1 MSKSKYPNKIDTSI
15 ELPTVRDNILQAGSE
30 AINSLRSAI
39 IQIEKT
45 LGINPQGEATQT
57 LSQRLERSLDLK
69 GNIKKDSLN
78 LAGLIT
84 GPISDKD
91 VSQSAKIKEEK
102 LDLSYST
109 NFLNTKLSGAI
120 SKISEFSA
128 LINDI
133 SAKLSMHIDQSAQG
147 SHLAKNINV
156 EEITSLQN
164 AISFKASEFDNLQN
178 ILKGIISGHINYSGI
193 NISET
198 NNSHTANQI
207 YYNSTNSGISSSN
220 VQDAITEAAS
230 IAEGVLTPHQA
241 TFHSNCVLDKSFK
254 NSNIARKLAQN
265 IGVSYL
271 KYSAASDTDKTRIS
285 LNTPSEISE
294 LEVGDVVLLNDL
306 SEKYTIYN
314 IKKSGDLISYVDVY
328 GNLLTSSL
336 SLSTA
341 DFEKNILKENSISS
355 FRAMSLNDP
364 NLTSNSTLK
373 FVNPDSTYIV
383 SDYVKYSEI
392 NSSNKEIIVEVDQ
405 VDYTINV
412 YDAFASNQTIEIILN
427 KISEQVS
434 ENNIPLTFFRLNF
447 NDGSKI
453 GIAYDIPNTASSLHY
468 IKIKRSD
475 GAIDAL
481 GFSEY
486 EDISVYGDYDN
497 AYVINGEK
505 KYSFSEKLNTK
516 NMIIVDGTNQLSV
529 SQSAFSPLEFN
540 IKKNDVIYIKNSSS
554 NDGAYLVES
563 ASDQIINI
571 ILKSGQTLNLD
582 SSLVTDFI
590 VYRNSISF
598 QNLNFT
604 RLTSIGFGSALLSV
618 FIDQDRKINF
628 TNNIEYENILL
639 LTDGQL
645 GILDYSGNISGA
657 SLNLTV
663 DLVDP
668 LDTTKGIFIR
678 LNNYSSIK
686 FIDESDV
693 YFRLYSDT
701 RDLEVLFYLKS
712 AQSIASS
719 IFGTG
724 SKTIAIEPTS
734 STPENVLLLGNFN
747 YDSFTGNI
755 TGSSLFKPLFK
766 APRGSVSL
774 EDLSQDAV
782 EALSV
787 KPFKDSRYNGVVFGA
802 EISNPIKSSNGFYSF
817 DITAGVCYVQGK
829 RITIKES
836 KSIETDILASASTD
850 KIFVAVDSDGTILFR
865 ECLPSC
871 TSPFSTKEYCV
882 LSTIEFNINNIIAF
896 DLRLFIDNLDLKI
909 LNDIKVSKEIGA
921 GHFSSINKAIAYAK
935 RFSEIFKN
943 SKTPTISLKSG
954 EYNVSITHSVD
965 SANQFS
971 ISAFD
976 KITEEGVWLDF
987 PVTIKGEGESTIL
1000 NFTNIWTD
1008 TISDNKYTNKDNRG
1022 AIYIA
1027 GPGQTTLP
1035 SNPGFSRISSG
1046 KITIKDL
1053 KLKNS
1058 RIYVI
1063 DPIIE
1068 SGGDKIEV
1076 SYEISNVTFDGNPDS
1091 GTPTE
1096 FDRYCVYLKELNSSA
1111 LLKGNLKINNSSFQ
1125 KTSIFLEGQ
1134 TSDFRNINILEN
1146 DFYCLDVS
1154 KEALI
1159 SQNDTASL
1167 IISPDEGTQ
1176 VYIYGNAH
1184 RTTDIASS
1192 QRIAAGYSS
1201 SLSTTPLIANLW
1213 TSIFSSDFRVR
1224 GSLRVSDNIIGDYID
1239 ITDSSS
1245 TSTIDGDEIYLSNAS
1260 ASTGVVVRSDLQ
1272 VNGDLQTNASVF
1284 GRDYANVQFSLKS
1297 TGTFT
1302 VGDLNYTSLI
1312 SVGGGTLA
1320 AAIASTDVNNV
1331 LNVPYDAG
1339 IKKVMLRNFSGGS
1352 TGGFL
1357 KIYKIDSGLDTT
1369 VDTNYTLVDQ
1379 SIIIIGAYG
1388 VSNVTISDSIL
1399 IDAGDSIIFVFEQTT
1414 GASPQLFANAIMMY
1428 DIT

>member
-57 LSQRLERSLDLK
+57 LAQRLERSLDLK

-78 LAGLIT
+78 LAGVLT

-102 LDLSYST
+102 LDLEYST
-109 NFLNTKLSGAI
+109 SFLNTKLSSTI

-133 SAKLSMHIDQSAQG
+133 SSKLSIHINQNAQG

-156 EEITSLQN
+156 EELTGLQN
-164 AISFKASEFDNLQN
+164 AISFKASQFDNLQN
-178 ILKGIISGHINYSGI
+178 ILKGIVSGHINYSGA

-254 NSNIARKLAQN
+254 NSNTARKLAQN
-265 IGVSYL
+265 VGVSYL
-271 KYSAASDTDKTRIS
+271 KYSAASDKDKTRIS
-285 LNTPSEISE
+285 LNTPIEISE
-294 LEVGDVVLLNDL
+294 LEIGDVVLLNDL
-306 SEKYTIYN
+306 SEKYTIYD
-314 IKKSGDLISYVDVY
+314 IKKSGSLVSYVDVY
-328 GNLLTSSL
+328 GNILTSSL

-364 NLTSNSTLK
+364 NLTSNSVLK
-373 FVNPDSTYIV
+373 FANPDSTHII
-383 SDYVKYSEI
+383 SDYVRYSEI
-392 NSSNKEIIVEVDQ
+392 NSSNKEIVVEVDQ

-412 YDAFASNQTIEIILN
+412 YDSSATKQTIEVILN

-453 GIAYDIPNTASSLHY
+453 GISYDIPNTATSLHY

-475 GAIDAL
+475 GAIDSL
-481 GFSEY
+481 GFSQY
-486 EDISVYGDYDN
+486 ENISIYGDYDN
-497 AYVINGEK
+497 AYVINGEEK
-505 KYSFSEKLNTK
+505 FSFPEKLNTK
-516 NMIIVDGTNQLSV
+516 SMIIVDGTNQLSV
-529 SQSAFSPLEFN
+529 SQSAFSPLGLN
-540 IKKNDVIYIKNSSS
+540 IKKNDIIYIINSSS

-563 ASDQIINI
+563 ASDGIINLN
-571 ILKSGQTLNLD
+571 LKSGQTLNLD
-582 SSLVTDFI
+582 SSLTTDFI
-590 VYRNSISF
+590 VYRNSIGFS
-598 QNLNFT
+598 NLDFS
-604 RLTSIGFGSALLSV
+604 RLTSTGFGSVLLSV
-618 FIDQDRKINF
+618 FIDQDREINF
-628 TNNIEYENILL
+628 VNNLEYENILL
-639 LTDGQL
+639 LTEGQL
-645 GILDYSGNISGA
+645 GILDYSGNISEA
-657 SLNLTV
+657 NLNLTV

-668 LDTTKGIFIR
+668 LDTTKGILVR
-678 LNNYSSIK
+678 LNDYSPIK

-693 YFRLYSDT
+693 YFRLYSDR

-719 IFGTG
+719 ISGTG

-734 STPENVLLLGNFN
+734 SIPENVLLLGNFN

-766 APRGSVSL
+766 APRGSISL

-787 KPFKDSRYNGVVFGA
+787 IPFKDSRYNGVIFGA
-802 EISNPIKSSNGFYSF
+802 EVSNPLKSSNGFYSF
-817 DITAGVCYVQGK
+817 DITAGVCYVQGE
-829 RITIKES
+829 RITVKES
-836 KSIETDILASASTD
+836 KSIETDILVSASTD
-850 KIFVAVDSDGTILFR
+850 KIFVAIDSDGTILFR

-882 LSTIEFNINNIIAF
+882 LSTIEFNVNNILAF

-909 LNDIKVSKEIGA
+909 LNDIKVSPEVGA
-921 GHFSSINKAIAYAK
+921 GHFTSINKAIAYAK
-935 RFSEIFKN
+935 RFSEVFKN
-943 SKTPTISLKSG
+943 SKIPTISLKSG

-965 SANQFS
+965 STNQFS
-971 ISAFD
+971 TSAFN
-976 KITEEGVWLDF
+976 KITEQGVWLDF
-987 PVTIKGEGESTIL
+987 PVTITGEGDSTVL

-1008 TISDNKYTNKDNRG
+1008 TTSDSKYTNKDNRG

-1063 DPIIE
+1063 DPVIE
-1068 SGGDKIEV
+1068 SGGDKLEV
-1076 SYEISNVTFDGNPDS
+1076 SYEVSNVTFDGNPDS

-1096 FDRYCVYLKELNSSA
+1096 FDRYCLYVKELNSST

-1125 KTSIFLEGQ
+1125 KTSIFLEGSN
-1134 TSDFRNINILEN
+1134 SDFRNINITSN

-1159 SQNDTASL
+1159 SQNDTTAL
-1167 IISPDEGTQ
+1167 IAGPDEGTQ
-1176 VYIYGNAH
+1176 IYIYGNAH
-1184 RTTDIASS
+1184 RTTDVPAS
-1192 QRIAAGYSS
+1192 QRLAAGYSS
-1201 SLSTTPLIANLW
+1201 PATITPLISNLW
-1213 TSIFSSDFRVR
+1213 TSVFSSDLRVR
-1224 GSLRVSDNIIGDYID
+1224 GGLRVSDNIIGNYIQ
-1239 ITDSSS
+1239 ILDSSS
-1245 TSTIDGDEIYLSNAS
+1245 TSSIDGDEIYLSNAS
-1260 ASTGVVVRSDLQ
+1260 ASTGVVVRSDLEVQ
-1272 VNGDLQTNASVF
+1272 GDLTTSGSVF
-1284 GRDYANVQFSLKS
+1284 GRDYANVNLTLKTLS
-1297 TGTFT
+1297 AFC
-1302 VGDLNYTSLI
+1302 VGDFSYSSSTSI
-1312 SVGGGTLA
+1312 GG
-1320 AAIASTDVNNV
+1320 ASFSAVMSSSNSNNV

-1339 IKKVMLRNFSGGS
+1339 VKKIMLRNLGSGS
-1352 TGGFL
+1352 IGGFL
-1357 KIYKIDSGLDTT
+1357 RIYKIDSGLDTT
-1369 VDTNYTLVDQ
+1369 VSTNYTLVDQ
-1379 SIIIIGAYG
+1379 SIVLVGSYG
-1388 VSNVTISDSIL
+1388 IQNLTISDSIL
-1399 IDAGDSIIFVFEQTT
+1399 IDAGDSIVFIFEKTT
-1414 GASPQLFANAIMMY
+1414 GTSTLFFANAIMMY